1 MSTIL
6 SDSEF
11 PTNSKFWTKVLKCT
25 VPKRVHI
32 IGTGAYRDL
41 FGVLGPYLYFRVP
54 IFGVLGPYLYFK
66 GPYFH
71 TLHFRWTQVQK
82 KFHSKFQCH
91 LIFFCFRFP
100 KTLMLKSLSGGI
112 LRKYN
117 FCHFKK
123 AHF

>member
-1 MSTIL
+1 MRSRLARQQSSSSQFFGQPIGWRTIL

-41 FGVLGPYLYFRVP
+41 FDVLGPYLYFRVP

-66 GPYFH
+66 GPD
-71 TLHFRWTQVQK
+71 
-82 KFHSKFQCH
+82 FQC
-91 LIFFCFRFP
+91 LVLGYTVGKF
-100 KTLMLKSLSGGI
+100 
-112 LRKYN
+112 
-117 FCHFKK
+117 
-123 AHF
+123 

>member
-32 IGTGAYRDL
+32 IGTGAYRDP

-71 TLHFRWTQVQK
+71 TLPFRWTQVQK
-82 KFHSKFQCH
+82 KVPFQ
-91 LIFFCFRFP
+91 IPKPISFFLFP
-100 KTLMLKSLSGGI
+100 ISENVDVEIIKRG
-112 LRKYN
+112 N
-117 FCHFKK
+117 FEKISFLP
-123 AHF
+123 F